1 MRYRHW
7 IWILVLIVSVAAPAF
22 AGDHAEKCGED
33 TQACLNKMV
42 AKLKAR
48 GWVGVELDKSEK
60 KEGAY
65 VVSMVNPDSP
75 AMRAGIKTGDILVA
89 MNGIPLGDEKNKK
102 ELYAAKKSMHV
113 GGTVTYTVVRH
124 GKKKDVSIKLGE
136 IPETV
141 IAQWVGEHMIQHAA
155 IEIAQN

>member
-1 MRYRHW
+1 MRRRHW

-22 AGDHAEKCGED
+22 AGDHAKKCGDD

-75 AMRAGIKTGDILVA
+75 AMKAGIKTGDILVA
-89 MNGIPLGDEKNKK
+89 MNGIPLGDEKSKK
-102 ELYAAKKSMHV
+102 ELYAA
-113 GGTVTYTVVRH
+113 
-124 GKKKDVSIKLGE
+124 
-136 IPETV
+136 
-141 IAQWVGEHMIQHAA
+141 
-155 IEIAQN
+155 NN

>member
-1 MRYRHW
+1 MRHRHW
-7 IWILVLIVSVAAPAF
+7 IWILVLIVSVAAPAI
-22 AGDHAEKCGED
+22 AGGEKKCSED

-60 KEGAY
+60 KEGVY
-65 VVSMVNPDSP
+65 VVSSVNPDSP
-75 AMRAGIKTGDILVA
+75 AMKAGIKSGDMLVA
-89 MNGIPLGDEKNKK
+89 MNGIPLGDEKYKK
-102 ELYAAKKSMHV
+102 KLHEVKKSMQV
-113 GGTVTYTVVRH
+113 GSTVTYTVVRQ
-124 GKKKDVSIKLGE
+124 GKKKNVDITLGQ

-141 IAQWVGEHMIQHAA
+141 IAQWVGEHMVQHAA